1 MTARIKVDVEVDGN
15 KLNKDLIGII
25 KAIVRRE
32 KNDFVLVKFPKID
45 ENIEVA
51 REKVEIR
58 I

>member
-1 MTARIKVDVEVDGN
+1 MTARIKLDIEVDGN
-15 KLNKDLIGII
+15 KLNKDLIGVI

-51 REKVEIR
+51 REKVEIKL
-58 I
+58 

>member
-1 MTARIKVDVEVDGN
+1 MTARIKLDIEVDGN
-15 KLNKDLIGII
+15 KLTKDSIGII

-32 KNDFVLVKFPKID
+32 KNDFVLVKFPKIN

-58 I
+58 L